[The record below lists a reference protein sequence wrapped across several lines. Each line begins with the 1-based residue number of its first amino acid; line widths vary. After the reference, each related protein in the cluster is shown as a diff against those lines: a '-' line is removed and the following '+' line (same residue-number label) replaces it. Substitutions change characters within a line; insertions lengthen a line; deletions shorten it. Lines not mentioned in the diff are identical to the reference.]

1 MNGGSSDLPTYVCPL
16 CALDFAGRSCH
27 LACPISRGCAMVRCP
42 RCGYEFVEDGRVAR
56 WLRRMFG
63 PRPEAPANNRV
74 LDGRE
79 GRER

>member
-1 MNGGSSDLPTYVCPL
+1 MNAAMPDARTYACPL
-16 CALDFAGRSCH
+16 CGLEFAGAACH
-27 LACPISRGCAMVRCP
+27 AACPMSSGCAKVRCP

-63 PRPEAPANNRV
+63 GRPDAPSAIRGE
-74 LDGRE
+74 DARE